1 MFYLICLTLSV
12 SIGNH
17 SLNIKENMKYLVIL
31 VCVLLVGCTSSE
43 SPIKYSSIEEWTTEN
58 GGKWTVE
65 NGVLCGENKFKSTL
79 SATTS
84 ENAIG
89 MDSKGSALRIEYF
102 HMTVNKLIDTDAETR
117 IARHENKANVLNLD
131 GRGKA
136 KTACVLL
143 GTNTAAHTLW
153 DVSH

>member
-1 MFYLICLTLSV
+1 MSKAV
-12 SIGNH
+12 
-17 SLNIKENMKYLVIL
+17 V
-31 VCVLLVGCTSSE
+31 SE
-43 SPIKYSSIEEWTTEN
+43 SWLN
-58 GGKWTVE
+58 
-65 NGVLCGENKFKSTL
+65 GENKFKSTL
-79 SATTS
+79 SATAS

-117 IARHENKANVLNLD
+117 IARHENKANVLYLD

-153 DVSH
+153 DVTH